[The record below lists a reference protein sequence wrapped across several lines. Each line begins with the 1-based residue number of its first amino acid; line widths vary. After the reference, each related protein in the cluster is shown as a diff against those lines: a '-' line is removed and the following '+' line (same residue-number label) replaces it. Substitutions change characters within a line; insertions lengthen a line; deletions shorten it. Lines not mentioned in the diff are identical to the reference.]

1 MVTSGGELRGRFGTE
16 LRPDI
21 SKNPPHSYTWALK
34 IRTYSYFVPCKV
46 KVVTYFARDPLRS
59 YFHEPQKNEI
69 YFLNKSHRI
78 GVGHQWLPRGGGAT
92 KGSFWYG
99 VAARHL

>member
-1 MVTSGGELRGRFGTE
+1 MNLYWTDGVHTSMNDPR
-16 LRPDI
+16 
-21 SKNPPHSYTWALK
+21 
-34 IRTYSYFVPCKV
+34 VKV
-46 KVVTYFARDPLRS
+46 KVVTYFARDPLSS

-78 GVGHQWLPRGGGAT
+78 GVGHQWLPRGVT

-99 VAARHL
+99 GAARHL